1 MDLCVDQPRRQNMQL
16 ETLQCVPEL
25 ASRLGPGSG
34 FDLLFSDHPPKLA
47 EERGDVERPSFPS
60 PAVNF
65 NRDRL
70 PTSLSASAVKDHLD
84 IRMASKTLSHRL
96 VHQRIAARNDQ

>member
-1 MDLCVDQPRRQNMQL
+1 
-16 ETLQCVPEL
+16 
-25 ASRLGPGSG
+25 LGPGSG

-84 IRMASKTLSHRL
+84 IGMASKTLPHRL
-96 VHQRIAARNDQ
+96 VHQRIATRNDQ